1 MLHGAFALW
10 FEAPGPRSGSGRA
23 VMGVG
28 GRGADSI
35 YLSLHISLSHSL
47 SLSHYGLSPLSLV
60 VSLLLCVVL
69 SSAFSY
75 FVSLA
80 LTLFFICLSFFLHSV
95 SLSHSLSLSLYYL
108 PLSLSL
114 SLGCPPLI
122 FSLYR
127 HSPPSLWLSLFIF
140 LSLHYHCQSV
150 SLSLY
155 LFRSASSV
163 CRSCFHL
170 FSV

>member
-1 MLHGAFALW
+1 MSEDWVKNTVHFKRISAACI
-10 FEAPGPRSGSGRA
+10 P
-23 VMGVG
+23 
-28 GRGADSI
+28 
-35 YLSLHISLSHSL
+35 LSLCVISS
-47 SLSHYGLSPLSLV
+47 LSLV

-80 LTLFFICLSFFLHSV
+80 LPLFLFVCRSFFTMFLCRTRC
-95 SLSHSLSLSLYYL
+95 LYSCIIF
-108 PLSLSL
+108 LSLSL
-114 SLGCPPLI
+114 SLLPYPHFLA
-122 FSLYR
+122 L
-127 HSPPSLWLSLFIF
+127 PSLSSITLLSLFIF

>member
-1 MLHGAFALW
+1 MSEDWVKNTVHFKRISAACI
-10 FEAPGPRSGSGRA
+10 P
-23 VMGVG
+23 
-28 GRGADSI
+28 
-35 YLSLHISLSHSL
+35 LSLCVISS
-47 SLSHYGLSPLSLV
+47 LSLV

-80 LTLFFICLSFFLHSV
+80 LPLFLFVCRSFFTMFLCRTRC
-95 SLSHSLSLSLYYL
+95 LYSCIIV
-108 PLSLSL
+108 LSLSL
-114 SLGCPPLI
+114 SLCCPTLT

-127 HSPPSLWLSLFIF
+127 HSPPSLCSLYLSF
-140 LSLHYHCQSV
+140 SLYTIIV
-150 SLSLY
+150 NLSLSLY
-155 LFRSASSV
+155 IFRSASSV